1 MGLRFTLNGDEI
13 APPKNWKELEVELN
27 FDNNTDRL
35 TTNDFEFLG
44 STATFINEWIENGCK
59 GGVGMLEPPVFNVDE
74 VCESGTFNILE
85 SVLDLRKAEFAC
97 DWTKTPIQELGNID
111 FLTEAADTFS
121 LLLLIEELNPNEIGF
136 IHPNELSEVYYV
148 TLDVPDVSALLGL
161 TLTTFGLVQE
171 TITTITAGIDAVI
184 AFIGNY
190 PLYLEGLGQIILN
203 AIQTAIL
210 GIQTKIL
217 IDQVTEALLPFP
229 RKHKALKAKVGFE
242 KGCAYL
248 GYKFSST
255 ILDSPEYKN
264 LCVIPK
270 KTTQGVDVNVPK
282 LANKQE
288 ATSQETFGDWIRDL
302 SQVFNAKITVIGDT
316 VHWERRDHFKS
327 QGSYQ
332 VPNVLKEFSGTNAD
346 ETDFNFVV
354 GFKTDSAD
362 LQTFQQYDNSIY
374 SHTVIPVVTSLAQT
388 GTSVTPY
395 SNAIIKNRLLMSG
408 TSDKKFAFGV
418 VGRRND
424 CANSLELG
432 LEVLNTFVGGITELY
447 TQLFNKWDIIGG
459 LIAGPIGATI
469 ASYMY
474 DMLNENN
481 QPQPSFAELKCRK
494 GFMLLATDYIG
505 VKRLC
510 ILDEGE
516 VANAETGENLIDFNN
531 QVHLSAK
538 YIWDNFHYIDSP
550 APLFGTVGNQW
561 ITYKGIEVPFT
572 CEDFAEIKQQGHNYI
587 NYGGVDIPTKID
599 SLKFNPFNCTAVMD
613 IRIQKK
619 WTCNLDYKNIQQ
631 EPALIRDGYARGL
644 SGILDAVIGA
654 DF

>member
-1 MGLRFTLNGDEI
+1 MGLEFTLNGNTI
-13 APPKNWKELEVELN
+13 APPRNWKELEVELN
-27 FDNNTDRL
+27 FDNNTNRL

-44 STATFINEWIENGCK
+44 STAAFINEWVENGCK
-59 GGVGMLEPPVFNVDE
+59 GGVGMLEPPVFNVNE
-74 VCESGTFNILE
+74 VCESGTFNLLE

-97 DWTKTPIQELGNID
+97 DWTKTPVQELGNID

-121 LLLLIEELNPNEIGF
+121 LLLLIEELSPNEIGY
-136 IHPNELSEVYYV
+136 INPIELSEVYYN
-148 TLDVPDVSALLGL
+148 TLDVPDVSALMGL

-171 TITTITAGIDAVI
+171 TITTVTAGTDAVN

-190 PLYLEGLGQIILN
+190 PLVLEGLGQMIVNSIQVTLLT
-203 AIQTAIL
+203 IQTR
-210 GIQTKIL
+210 IL
-217 IDQVTEALLPFP
+217 IDQITEALVPFP
-229 RKHKALKAKVGFE
+229 RKHKALKVKLGFE
-242 KGCAYL
+242 RGCAYL
-248 GYKFSST
+248 GYDFSST

-270 KTTQGVDVNVPK
+270 KTTQGVDTDVNK
-282 LANKQE
+282 LLNKQE

-302 SQVFNAKITVIGDT
+302 SEVFNAKITIIGNT
-316 VHWERRDHFKS
+316 VHWERWDYFKE
-327 QGSYQ
+327 QGTYEI
-332 VPNVLKEFSGTNAD
+332 PNVLKEFSGTNAD
-346 ETDFNFVV
+346 EVDFNFVI

-374 SHTVIPVVTSLAQT
+374 SHTVTPLITSLAQT

-395 SNAIIKNRLLMSG
+395 SNAITKNRLLMSG
-408 TSDKKFAFGV
+408 TSDKQFAFGV

-424 CANSLELG
+424 CASSLELA

-474 DMLNENN
+474 EMLSENN
-481 QPQPSFAELKCRK
+481 QPQPSFTELKCRK

-510 ILDEGE
+510 ILDEGN
-516 VANAETGENLIDFNN
+516 VSNAETGENLISFDNSK
-531 QVHLSAK
+531 HLNAK
-538 YIWDNFHYIDSP
+538 YLWDNFHYIDSP
-550 APLFGTVGNQW
+550 APLFNTTGNQW
-561 ITYKGIEVPFT
+561 TTYKGIEVPFT

-587 NYGGVDIPTKID
+587 NFKGDPAKID
-599 SLKFNPFNCTAVMD
+599 SLKFNPFNCTAIMD
-613 IRIQKK
+613 IRVQQQ
-619 WTCNLDYKNIQQ
+619 WTCNLSYKNIQQ
-631 EPALIRDGYARGL
+631 EKALVRDGYARGL
-644 SGILDAVIGA
+644 SGVLDAVIGA

>member
-1 MGLRFTLNGDEI
+1 MGLKFTLNGDEI

-44 STATFINEWIENGCK
+44 STATFINEWIESGCN
-59 GGVGMLEPPVFNVDE
+59 GGVGMLEPPVFSVDE

-121 LLLLIEELNPNEIGF
+121 LLLLIEELNPNEIGY
-136 IHPNELSEVYYV
+136 IHPNELSEVYYN
-148 TLDVPDVSALLGL
+148 TLDVPDVPALMGL

-171 TITTITAGIDAVI
+171 TITTVTAGIDAI
-184 AFIGNY
+184 NAFIGNY
-190 PLYLEGLGQIILN
+190 PAVGEGIGQMVVNSIQLTILT
-203 AIQTAIL
+203 IQTR
-210 GIQTKIL
+210 IL
-217 IDQVTEALLPFP
+217 IDQITEALVPFP

-270 KTTQGVDVNVPK
+270 KTTQGVDIDVSKTVNT
-282 LANKQE
+282 QE

-302 SQVFNAKITVIGDT
+302 SEVFNAKITIIGDT

-388 GTSVTPY
+388 GTAITPY
-395 SNAIIKNRLLMSG
+395 NNATIKNRLLMSG
-408 TSDKKFAFGV
+408 TSDKQFAFGV
-418 VGRRND
+418 VGRRES
-424 CANSLELG
+424 CLSPLE
-432 LEVLNTFVGGITELY
+432 NTLLFLTDFVDNIKTFYVDNFNAWQIVGGVV
-447 TQLFNKWDIIGG
+447 F
-459 LIAGPIGATI
+459 GPLGATVAAFI
-469 ASYMY
+469 TSLGN
-474 DMLNENN
+474 DE
-481 QPQPSFAELKCRK
+481 PSFSEINCRK
-494 GFMLLATDYIG
+494 GYMLLATDYIG

-516 VANAETGENLIDFNN
+516 VDNAETGENLIAFNN

-587 NYGGVDIPTKID
+587 NYGGVDIPAKID
-599 SLKFNPFNCTAVMD
+599 SLKFNPFNCTAILD

-631 EPALIRDGYARGL
+631 EPALIRDRYSEFLSSTLAAGL
-644 SGILDAVIGA
+644 GANIGG
-654 DF
+654 